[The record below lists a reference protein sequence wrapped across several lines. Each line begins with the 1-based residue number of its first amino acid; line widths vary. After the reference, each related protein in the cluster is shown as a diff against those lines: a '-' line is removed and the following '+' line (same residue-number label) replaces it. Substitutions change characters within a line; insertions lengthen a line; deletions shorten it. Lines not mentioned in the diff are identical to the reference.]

1 MFVDLIYFVM
11 IALFI
16 IINISFYYVIKTFI
30 SIMISSSDNEIPSPL
45 VDKNEEDPQNA
56 LINFIAEKETLITH
70 DFYIQGVKVDK
81 SYFNCSIYS
90 DFTSETFNIH
100 NVVYYLGKQ
109 KVKGATDVLMNLLCE
124 KFINKSFFYLPQ
136 LIVLFSSNKYSKPIE
151 TFLLDRCIGQ
161 MKFSIIINWL
171 VTSSVEDLKKEGKK
185 NKKFEKL
192 QNRIETT
199 LVNGRRCTLSSYTLY
214 KLKRQDTQY
223 QIFKGSLDKEQRLNY
238 FNQVMIFYTTLKALC
253 MKLKEYPRE
262 TIPGQE
268 KQNRNYV
275 MRESLKKYNKS
286 IREMYNK
293 TFGGA
298 PEIKNDLN
306 NFFRGILLP
315 FNDSE
320 EVEDEFNNLIVRLI
334 PEHSM
339 CFSTKARVPVK
350 LVVECIRMG
359 ECKDWNEKYIKE
371 DDTVDKENEEE
382 EKKEKEK
389 NDETKKARSK
399 TKANVKN
406 ETINNY
412 NSIDDFFTTVEQK
425 DKEYERKERERKNVE
440 EINKILSN
448 VQYANEHPELEGTFP
463 FGKMNSTTSNSRG
476 PSFRQRNSVS
486 YTQTNNNGDD
496 NNEEFLCESTS
507 LDQNPFGKK
516 WSEIT
521 SSIQEKSPFRKFET
535 YSIKTFIAK
544 ADDDLRQEV
553 MTMQM
558 IQEFDKIFSED
569 NTGLKLKPY
578 EILVTSSCSGL
589 VEFLPNTISIDG
601 LKKKIINTSHNTLNS
616 FFRFFFSTNL
626 EEAQKNFAASL
637 AAYSVVSYIINIKD
651 RHNGNILLD
660 MNGNIIHIDFGF
672 ILGISPGN
680 MNFETA
686 PFKLTTEY
694 VDILDGE
701 ESPLFD
707 YYKTLM
713 VKGFMA
719 ARKHYETFE
728 TIVYSMANGG
738 NSNMPCFAGRPL
750 GEVMRAFKERFHFEV
765 NEFDYMTVVNDLVK
779 AARTNW
785 RTYQYDV
792 FQKLTNGILP

>member
-1 MFVDLIYFVM
+1 M
-11 IALFI
+11 
-16 IINISFYYVIKTFI
+16 NT
-30 SIMISSSDNEIPSPL
+30 DNEIQDPTSS
-45 VDKNEEDPQNA
+45 KSESDPQSA
-56 LINFIAEKETLITH
+56 LISFLAQNESLITH
-70 DFYIQGVKVDK
+70 DFYIQDVKVVK
-81 SYFNCSIYS
+81 SYFNDSLYS
-90 DFTSETFNIH
+90 YFMSDNFNIH

-109 KVKGATDVLMNLLCE
+109 KKKGVTDVLMNILCD
-124 KFINKSFFYLPQ
+124 KFIIESLFYLPQ
-136 LIVLFSSNKYSKPIE
+136 LIVLFSANKYSKPIE

-199 LVNGRRCTLSSYTLY
+199 LVNGKRCTLSSYTLY
-214 KLKRQDTQY
+214 KMKRRDTQY

-253 MKLKEYPRE
+253 MNLKEYPRE

-275 MRESLKKYNKS
+275 MRESLKRYNKN
-286 IREMYNK
+286 IREMYDK

-298 PEIKNDLN
+298 PEIKNELN

-320 EVEDEFNNLIVRLI
+320 DVEDEYNNLIVRLI

-350 LVVECIRMG
+350 LVVECVRMG

-371 DDTVDKENEEE
+371 DDTDDKESEEE
-382 EKKEKEK
+382 TKEEIKK
-389 NDETKKARSK
+389 TRSK
-399 TKANVKN
+399 TKANAKN

-412 NSIDDFFTTVEQK
+412 NSIDEFFKTLDQK
-425 DKEYERKERERKNVE
+425 EKEFERKERERKNVE
-440 EINKILSN
+440 EINKILN
-448 VQYANEHPELEGTFP
+448 KVQYANEHPELEGTFP
-463 FGKMNSTTSNSRG
+463 FNFSAGTNSRG
-476 PSFRQRNSVS
+476 SSYRQRNTVS
-486 YTQTNNNGDD
+486 YSQTN

-507 LDQNPFGKK
+507 LEENPFGKK

-521 SSIQEKSPFRKFET
+521 ASIQEKSPFRKFET

-558 IQEFDKIFSED
+558 IQEFDRIFNED

-601 LKKKIINTSHNTLNS
+601 LKKKILNTEHNTLNS

-686 PFKLTTEY
+686 PFKLTAEY

-707 YYKTLM
+707 YYKALM

-750 GEVMRAFKERFHFEV
+750 GEVMRGFKERFHFEV
-765 NEFDYMTVVNDLVK
+765 EDYNYMNVVNDLVK